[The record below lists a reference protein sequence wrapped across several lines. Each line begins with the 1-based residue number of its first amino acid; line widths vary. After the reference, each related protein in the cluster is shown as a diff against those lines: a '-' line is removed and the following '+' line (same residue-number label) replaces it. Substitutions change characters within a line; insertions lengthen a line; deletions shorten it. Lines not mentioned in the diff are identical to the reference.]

1 MAPSKSTVR
10 SLSTKLARR
19 SFTRLL
25 LGKNNSFHTSQE
37 TLEPRYPIDDDDME
51 AGSLPRRFSQSST
64 ICARKSPTLT
74 GTTLVAVCSTGQAY
88 TEELSTEA
96 SIEQARIRT
105 GERAQSQLS
114 DSEHQIEDSRPE
126 DVDATRPAPPRRT
139 DSGLSQALTAST
151 PLNSDE
157 RPAFCSMCGGV
168 FGEDREKAREILVYL
183 PCGHVFGDKC
193 LFRYMSKSSGAGRC
207 HNHPCISIRH
217 MCEHMT
223 MPTTTPMP
231 HTFNDV
237 SRTVLPWNC
246 EFCSSPKGLKLL
258 RSIAKLGAKV
268 RKLEAQKRNRRKPAM
283 DFALNS
289 RLRFYTSSLEQAE
302 KRLDEA
308 QRVCWTSRWDE
319 LRVGEKKQRGWSW
332 QRVRG
337 LSQDDADS
345 ADT

>member
-1 MAPSKSTVR
+1 MAPSKSTMR

-25 LGKNNSFHTSQE
+25 LCKNNTFHTSQE

-74 GTTLVAVCSTGQAY
+74 GTTLVAVGSTERAS

-105 GERAQSQLS
+105 GEHAQSQLG
-114 DSEHQIEDSRPE
+114 DSEHQIEDVRPA
-126 DVDATRPAPPRRT
+126 DVGAIRPAPPRRT

-207 HNHPCISIRH
+207 HNYPCISIRH

-223 MPTTTPMP
+223 LPTTTPMP

-237 SRTVLPWNC
+237 SRTVLPWNY

-289 RLRFYTSSLEQAE
+289 KLRFYTSSLEQAE

-337 LSQDDADS
+337 LSRDDADS